1 MVVLPIFNWT
11 EEMSVFFPFLP
22 PEYAYLKNSFPR
34 IALRHHPSINIV
46 NFSCNQLST
55 IINSRPLLRM
65 KFLLIVATIGL
76 AAAQYEYAG
85 YRPKQSKT
93 RTPRATAV
101 AEGPPNIAARSSLP
115 VPWGTDRDQ
124 SSPWG
129 RDQDGNPYE
138 VRRDTE
144 ELSMNLFECTLGPQ
158 PKGNCCESFSTNN
171 VGFNCDDA
179 TPLMANYVSKTVLFG
194 CPAAPTTNNGSKQ
207 KTIGACCSSNVCD
220 PISQ

>member
-1 MVVLPIFNWT
+1 
-11 EEMSVFFPFLP
+11 
-22 PEYAYLKNSFPR
+22 
-34 IALRHHPSINIV
+34 
-46 NFSCNQLST
+46 
-55 IINSRPLLRM
+55 M

-207 KTIGACCSSNVCD
+207 KTIGACCSSNFTIVTSSMALYTCHGSNMAKISMGSQD
-220 PISQ
+220 PDVVEPEVVEELLGTVPE